1 MNHLLRDLAPVT
13 DDAWAAIDEE
23 GRETLKEILAAR
35 KLVDFTGPLGW
46 QAYAVDL
53 GITRNLRSGPAA
65 GIQARQRQAQP
76 LVEFRVPFE
85 VPRDKIEA
93 VARGAQQVMFDEV
106 VDAARKIGLAEDK
119 AIFHGYDGASI
130 TGIMS
135 GSDHKALT
143 LSADYEKYPA
153 AVAEA
158 MTMLRED
165 GIGGPYAIALGPR
178 CYKGLMTTTTK
189 GGYPVMRHV
198 QELLDG
204 PLVWAPG
211 IDGAC
216 VMSTRGGDYELI
228 VGQDFSVG
236 FLSAS
241 DDKVRLYIEESF
253 TFRNLEPGAAVA
265 LRYGRARAT
274 S

>member
-1 MNHLLRDLAPVT
+1 MNHLLRDLAPIT

-35 KLVDFTGPLGW
+35 KLVDFAGPLGW

-53 GITRNLRSGPAA
+53 GITRNLRGGPAT
-65 GIQARQRQAQP
+65 GVEARQRQAQP

-93 VARGAQQVMFDEV
+93 VARGAEQVPFDEV
-106 VDAARKIGLAEDK
+106 VEAARRIGLAEDK
-119 AIFHGYDGASI
+119 AIFHGYDAAGI

-135 GSDHKALT
+135 GSDHKSLT

-158 MTMLRED
+158 MTMLREG

-178 CYKGLMTTTTK
+178 CYKGLMTTVSK

-204 PLVWAPG
+204 PMVWAPG

-216 VMSTRGGDYELI
+216 VMSTRGGDYKLI
-228 VGQDFSVG
+228 VGQDFSIG
-236 FLSAS
+236 FLSAN
-241 DDKVRLYIEESF
+241 DDKVRLYLEESF

-265 LRYGRARAT
+265 LSYGRARAK